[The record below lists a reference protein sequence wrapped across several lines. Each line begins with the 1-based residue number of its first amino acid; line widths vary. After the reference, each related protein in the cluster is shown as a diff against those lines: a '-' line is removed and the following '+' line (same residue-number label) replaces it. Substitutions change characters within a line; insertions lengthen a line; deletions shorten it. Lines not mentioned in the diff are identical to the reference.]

1 MLLKSL
7 SVRRLLVGASLSLL
21 APLAAQA
28 SLQSLSAL
36 YVFGDSLSDGGNYAG
51 PGGRGAFPP
60 PPYANARYSNGA
72 TAVEALWQAYN
83 PGDTSFNPS
92 NYGGTNYA
100 LGGATTGTANFN
112 GVNPG
117 TPDALKQ
124 WFDNQGGVTNQVN
137 QFATGC
143 NGCITQPSTALFVV
157 WAFANDVFYNAAL
170 ASMDPLLAL
179 TPTTLIGNGVGNI
192 LNAIQT

>member
-1 MLLKSL
+1 MMLKSL

-28 SLQSLSAL
+28 SLQSLSTL
-36 YVFGDSLSDGGNYAG
+36 YVFGDPLSDGGNYAG
-51 PGGRGAFPP
+51 PTFPGMIDTFPP
-60 PPYANARYSNGA
+60 YPYANARYSNGP

-83 PGDTSFNPS
+83 PGDTSFKPS

-112 GVNPG
+112 GVNLG
-117 TPDALKQ
+117 TPDALKP
-124 WFDNQGGVTNQVN
+124 WFSSQGGVTNQVN

-143 NGCITQPSTALFVV
+143 NGCIA
-157 WAFANDVFYNAAL
+157 
-170 ASMDPLLAL
+170 
-179 TPTTLIGNGVGNI
+179 
-192 LNAIQT
+192 